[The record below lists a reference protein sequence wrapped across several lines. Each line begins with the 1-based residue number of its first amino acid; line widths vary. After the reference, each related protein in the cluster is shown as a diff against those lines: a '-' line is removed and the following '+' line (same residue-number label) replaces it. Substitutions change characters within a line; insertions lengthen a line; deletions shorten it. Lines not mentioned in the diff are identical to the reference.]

1 MKKRFFYLIIASI
14 SCMAMLTSCQKSNA
28 DLIKDYEGLC
38 KEIVEATKAGNLVKV
53 ATLSE
58 KGAKLE
64 KELSKRTLTDDEKAQ
79 LLELQANTA
88 TAVAG
93 GAAEGFGNIVD
104 SAADTVEKIKDSADK
119 LDNLL
124 NGDSDEN

>member
-1 MKKRFFYLIIASI
+1 MKKIFFYLTIASI
-14 SCMAMLTSCQKSNA
+14 SGMAMLTSCQKSNA

-64 KELSKRTLTDDEKAQ
+64 KELSERTLTDDEKAQ

-93 GAAEGFGNIVD
+93 GAVDGFGNIVD
-104 SAADTVEKIKDSADK
+104 SAAESVEKINNSVNK

-124 NGDSDEN
+124 NGSADED